1 MDESSFTGEPMP
13 KGKNIN
19 PLPEK
24 EQRTG
29 VSGMTCVAFMGTLVR
44 CGRGK
49 GIVIET
55 GMNSQFGEL
64 FTMMQEEEVSR
75 MAEIRKQTLYMYIVY
90 IYSKN

>member
-75 MAEIRKQTLYMYIVY
+75 MAEIRKHTLYMYIV
-90 IYSKN
+90 